1 MSCKY
6 HSINFIIFSISIVKS
21 QLPKYI
27 GGTWDLTK
35 EDIAVNS
42 WYTTTYKM
50 RNKIVHDGY
59 YPSFNET
66 KEAIDKA
73 VEFRKYIFDR
83 IKAKKEI
90 FNA

>member
-1 MSCKY
+1 
-6 HSINFIIFSISIVKS
+6 
-21 QLPKYI
+21 
-27 GGTWDLTK
+27 
-35 EDIAVNS
+35 
-42 WYTTTYKM
+42 M
-50 RNKIVHDGY
+50 RNKIVHVGY